1 MIKTPIYGLNQ
12 PQGNDTVDIGALNE
26 NTKKID
32 DILNLKIDNSK
43 KSDSI
48 NSDSSDTIA
57 TSKAVKYAY
66 DRGVEA
72 LGKVNSNDTQLAKK
86 VELYI
91 AETLP
96 IIADRKANTLY
107 FKATN
112 TLNTDISNNLKV
124 SPTMGIKVI

>member
-57 TSKAVKYAY
+57 TSKAVKCAY
-66 DRGVEA
+66 DRGGEA